1 MQAVCTKT
9 AALLH
14 LRTLLLLL
22 MTHHEKTRLNVNRN
36 RNPDPIGGGGGGGG
50 YESAIPDFRVRTTI
64 SNALDIFRKWYKL
77 NFELL
82 RGHVK
87 SCHFTIILLKGYTKV
102 DNI

>member
-36 RNPDPIGGGGGGGG
+36 RNPDPIGGGGGG

>member
-9 AALLH
+9 AALMH

-22 MTHHEKTRLNVNRN
+22 MPYHEKTRLNVNRN
-36 RNPDPIGGGGGGGG
+36 RNPEPIGTGPPP
-50 YESAIPDFRVRTTI
+50 ECAIPDFRVRTTI

-77 NFELL
+77 NLNFELL

-87 SCHFTIILLKGYTKV
+87 SCHFTIILLKGYTQV

>member
-36 RNPDPIGGGGGGGG
+36 RNPDPIGG
-50 YESAIPDFRVRTTI
+50 E
-64 SNALDIFRKWYKL
+64 
-77 NFELL
+77 
-82 RGHVK
+82 
-87 SCHFTIILLKGYTKV
+87 TKV
-102 DNI
+102 QYPISELEQPYQMP

>member
-36 RNPDPIGGGGGGGG
+36 RNPHPIGGGG
-50 YESAIPDFRVRTTI
+50 D
-64 SNALDIFRKWYKL
+64 
-77 NFELL
+77 
-82 RGHVK
+82 
-87 SCHFTIILLKGYTKV
+87 TKV
-102 DNI
+102 QYPISELEQPYQMP